1 MKIHVSNC
9 SSSLFLFLHQVTQKK
24 GERVS
29 TASAYLSPIA
39 ESRENLLVA
48 TGAFVTKL
56 GVEGGTSSPSVA
68 SVHFLTGEHKD
79 QASLHTCIYVHL
91 YKTIH
96 GTDAWH
102 TAFCL
107 PISSY
112 LFLSLPICSYLSLS
126 LPISSYLFLYVP
138 ISPYLFLYVPISPYL
153 SLSLPISPYVF
164 LCLPISSYPPTRML
178 FSVSLLSSL
187 QPQTVRIAEGGEA
200 LLCAG
205 AVQSPQV
212 SPLTQTP

>member
-1 MKIHVSNC
+1 M
-9 SSSLFLFLHQVTQKK
+9 TQKK

-138 ISPYLFLYVPISPYL
+138 ISPYLFLSLPMCSYL
-153 SLSLPISPYVF
+153 SLSLPISPYLF
-164 LCLPISSYPPTRML
+164 LSLPISPYLFLSLPISPYPPTRML